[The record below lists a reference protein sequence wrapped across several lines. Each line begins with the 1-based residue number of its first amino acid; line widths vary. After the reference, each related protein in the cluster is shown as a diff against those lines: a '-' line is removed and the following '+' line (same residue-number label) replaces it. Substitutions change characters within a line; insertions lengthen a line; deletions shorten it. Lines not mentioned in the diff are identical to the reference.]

1 MTNDEAWRT
10 SPSEVGACA
19 VTPLAVGERSAMG
32 KALRLAALPA
42 DDLEDECARVR
53 RRRDGVMAG
62 YGGLEIHGD
71 DALVRSI
78 IVEPLRRRRGAGQAI
93 VERLLAEAAELG
105 AERAYL
111 LTTNACAYFA
121 TLGFAAVARA
131 DAPATILAT
140 RQAVGL
146 LSLGRAYGPAD
157 ALPETRSDMTA
168 FRFTPP
174 GSAARTGR
182 SLPPPARRPGG
193 DARPRPSRRRSGR
206 RRARSAGRDR
216 PSA

>member
-42 DDLEDECARVR
+42 DDLEDECVRVFAFAD
-53 RRRDGVMAG
+53 RDGVIAG

-78 IVEPLRRRRGAGQAI
+78 IVEPLRRRRGAGRAI

-146 LSLGRAYGPAD
+146 CPVSAVLMVRP
-157 ALPETRSDMTA
+157 TRSQ
-168 FRFTPP
+168 
-174 GSAARTGR
+174 
-182 SLPPPARRPGG
+182 RPG
-193 DARPRPSRRRSGR
+193 AI
-206 RRARSAGRDR
+206 
-216 PSA
+216 